1 MKNNKTMTAAD
12 VRALINKRREELRAI
27 EIERRKKEF
36 DRLPEKQR
44 RAYEAIGWSPYQIG
58 KVTTRASF
66 PFMW

>member
-1 MKNNKTMTAAD
+1 MKVLTTAE
-12 VRALINKRREELRAI
+12 VRLKIKERREELRAA
-27 EIERRKKEF
+27 ELERRKKEF